1 VLVHAHLSSAVF
13 DVLHAHL
20 ISSVVFDVLHAHLI
34 SSVVFDVLH
43 AHLISSVVFDVLH
56 ARLSSVPF
64 HVFFFLLKGFSFLAG
79 VGTSVAAGS
88 LPLFLA
94 VSPRFLCFPD

>member
-1 VLVHAHLSSAVF
+1 VHAHLSSAVF

-20 ISSVVFDVLHAHLI
+20 TSSVVFDVLHAG
-34 SSVVFDVLH
+34 
-43 AHLISSVVFDVLH
+43 
-56 ARLSSVPF
+56 LSALCPVSC
-64 HVFFFLLKGFSFLAG
+64 FLLKDFSFLAG